1 MRSNLSVALGSTMG
15 DVWASM
21 ENACQHR
28 DDGFAVRLQFRLES
42 RCSMIQID
50 TVLYL
55 YPIAKAIF
63 SVGTKDF

>member
-28 DDGFAVRLQFRLES
+28 DDGFAVRRRRAVKGLF
-42 RCSMIQID
+42 D
-50 TVLYL
+50 YL
-55 YPIAKAIF
+55 DANRRSADKLSCRNFDWKAD
-63 SVGTKDF
+63 VV